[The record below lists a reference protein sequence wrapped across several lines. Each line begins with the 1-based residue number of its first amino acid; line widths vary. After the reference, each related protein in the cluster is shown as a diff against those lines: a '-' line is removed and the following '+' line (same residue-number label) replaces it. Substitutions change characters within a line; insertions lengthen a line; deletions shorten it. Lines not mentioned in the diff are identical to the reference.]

1 MTATIKIC
9 GLRDYNAIKMSVD
22 SGAKYLGF
30 VCDYPRSP
38 RNISP
43 YQLVELMEEISQ
55 SKLPQKDF
63 PKW

>member
-30 VCDYPRSP
+30 VCDYPKKPPKYFSLQTSRING
-38 RNISP
+38 RNISFRS
-43 YQLVELMEEISQ
+43 I
-55 SKLPQKDF
+55 
-63 PKW
+63 